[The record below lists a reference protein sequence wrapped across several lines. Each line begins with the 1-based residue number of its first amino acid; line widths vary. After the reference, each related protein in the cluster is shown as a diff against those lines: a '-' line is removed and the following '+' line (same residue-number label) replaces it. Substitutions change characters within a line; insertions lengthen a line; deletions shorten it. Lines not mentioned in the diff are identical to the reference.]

1 MSLIQIRPARLS
13 EANSIIA
20 MVLRSF
26 DVIVAPDYSNEGI
39 DYFHH
44 EVTAESLE
52 NAINDDEI
60 VLVAL
65 ADANLAGVIKVRD
78 ETHISMLFVDQL
90 HQARGIGR
98 ELITRA
104 VAEIQNRTPHATI
117 ITVNSSPFAVP
128 VYIHMGFQAAGPET
142 ETDGMKYF
150 PLTADVEIFRGF
162 DGEN

>member
-1 MSLIQIRPARLS
+1 MSLIQIRSARLS

-26 DVIVAPDYSNEGI
+26 DAFVAPDYSNEGI
-39 DYFHH
+39 DCFHH

-65 ADANLAGVIKVRD
+65 ADADLVGVIKVRD
-78 ETHISMLFVDQL
+78 ETHISMLFVERLYQT
-90 HQARGIGR
+90 RGIGR

-104 VAEIQNRTPHATI
+104 VVEIQSRTPHATV
-117 ITVNSSPFAVP
+117 ITVNSSPFAVL
-128 VYIHMGFQAAGPET
+128 VYHHMGFEAAGPET

-150 PLTADVEIFRGF
+150 SLTADIEIFR
-162 DGEN
+162 